1 MLPLQQDIMGGD
13 PMSSSFC
20 SGTIKSPLTTQISCL
35 SSNFPLLLLYGQYRL
50 PSPTMRATFL
60 SITAAALFTT
70 THGASSAVQG
80 TGSTTR
86 GWSCCKNS
94 CSWSNKAP
102 VNQPVL
108 SCDAQDNILDNPARR
123 DGCDSGGGSY
133 SCSDLS
139 PWAASADLAYGFAG
153 VNLAAS
159 NETAWCCS
167 CYA

>member
-1 MLPLQQDIMGGD
+1 MWLPQRSVYKYQALHRI
-13 PMSSSFC
+13 SASITLASCTSIVLF
-20 SGTIKSPLTTQISCL
+20 SGKMRTPLTSIVAL
-35 SSNFPLLLLYGQYRL
+35 RLL
-50 PSPTMRATFL
+50 AT
-60 SITAAALFTT
+60 SYA
-70 THGASSAVQG
+70 ASSAVQG

-102 VNQPVL
+102 VSKPVL
-108 SCDAQDNILDNPARR
+108 SCDAQDNFLDNPARR
-123 DGCDSGGGSY
+123 DGCDSGGGSFG
-133 SCSDLS
+133 CSDLS

-167 CYA
+167 CYS